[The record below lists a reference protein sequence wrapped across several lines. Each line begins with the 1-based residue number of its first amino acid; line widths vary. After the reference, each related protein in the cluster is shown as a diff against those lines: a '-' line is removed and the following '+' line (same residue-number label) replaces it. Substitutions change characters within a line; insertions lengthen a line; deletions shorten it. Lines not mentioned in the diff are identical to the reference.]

1 MAARMCCKLD
11 PARDVLCLR
20 PVGAESRG
28 RPLPGPLGAVP
39 PSSPSAVPADDG
51 SHLSLRGLPV
61 CAFSSAGP
69 CALRFTSA
77 RRMETT
83 VNAPW
88 SLPTVLHKRTLGL
101 SGRSMT
107 WIEEYIKDCVFKDWE
122 ELGEEIRLKVFV
134 LGGCRHKLVC
144 SPAPCNF
151 FTSA

>member
-1 MAARMCCKLD
+1 MAARVCCQLD

-20 PVGAESRG
+20 PVGAESRR
-28 RPLPGPLGAVP
+28 RPFSGPVGALSP
-39 PSSPSAVPADDG
+39 PSPSAVPADHG
-51 SHLSLRGLPV
+51 AHLSLRGLPV
-61 CAFSSAGP
+61 CTFSSAGP

-83 VNAPW
+83 VNAPR
-88 SLPTVLHKRTLGL
+88 SLPAVLRKRTLGL
-101 SGRSMT
+101 STMST
-107 WIEEYIKDCVFKDWE
+107 TAIEAYFKDCVLKDWE